1 MTIGSNVLNQKGDI
15 LSKLQSIISLL
26 DIEDLKKKRQNLNKW
41 KSLFS
46 DLRDTFG
53 NISENQIAFML
64 VLIKLIKAR
73 SRSNFRSE
81 ESEEKTNM
89 RKKERKQKKSEKSI
103 ERSQKEQKQNKI
115 LEKS

>member
-1 MTIGSNVLNQKGDI
+1 MGNGSDVLNQKGDI

-26 DIEDLKKKRQNLNKW
+26 DIEDLKKNRENLNKW

-53 NISENQIAFML
+53 NITENQIAFML

-73 SRSNFRSE
+73 SRTNFRSE

-89 RKKERKQKKSEKSI
+89 RKKERKQKRSEKKNRAFTKKS
-103 ERSQKEQKQNKI
+103 RNKT
-115 LEKS
+115 KY